1 MSSTRCWLGNTATV
15 TAQRQAQ
22 ADAVRQFDGWWTQ
35 QKQTV
40 EQAQAAIDGAFAAYS
55 KYRAAAIVRRDELA
69 QAVTKYNDAVEKGM
83 AETEVT
89 ALRAKVDA
97 AQAEFDAA
105 LASTKAAQSSMSRA
119 EGEGQK
125 LIARVTR
132 EREARAQV
140 LAAAKAAMGKRH
152 RESSADLATR
162 RAVTAAQVADNEAAL
177 GGELEQALTTVR
189 EARAAL
195 TSRYGEEHEKLHG
208 TQAGWSTAI
217 AVSCAFST
225 ESDSEL
231 AGLQALVR
239 ESKNNRTEA
248 GAQAERIRAALTD
261 LAAAQAR
268 YGALQQNVSRR
279 FRDGR

>member
-1 MSSTRCWLGNTATV
+1 
-15 TAQRQAQ
+15 
-22 ADAVRQFDGWWTQ
+22 
-35 QKQTV
+35 
-40 EQAQAAIDGAFAAYS
+40 
-55 KYRAAAIVRRDELA
+55 
-69 QAVTKYNDAVEKGM
+69 M

-152 RESSADLATR
+152 RESSAELATR
-162 RAVTAAQVADNEAAL
+162 RAGTAAQVADHEAAR

-189 EARAAL
+189 EARAL
-195 TSRYGEEHEKLHG
+195 TSRYGE
-208 TQAGWSTAI
+208 
-217 AVSCAFST
+217 
-225 ESDSEL
+225 
-231 AGLQALVR
+231 
-239 ESKNNRTEA
+239 
-248 GAQAERIRAALTD
+248 IRKP
-261 LAAAQAR
+261 R
-268 YGALQQNVSRR
+268 CIR
-279 FRDGR
+279 GRVPR